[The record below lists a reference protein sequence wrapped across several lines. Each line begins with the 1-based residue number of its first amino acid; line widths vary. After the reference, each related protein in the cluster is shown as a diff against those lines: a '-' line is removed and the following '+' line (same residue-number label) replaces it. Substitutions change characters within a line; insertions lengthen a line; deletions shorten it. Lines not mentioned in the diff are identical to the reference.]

1 MPSTEP
7 TSSHETRQT
16 PAVAAAVF
24 DNASQLV
31 KRVDDLSGRFEKA
44 AETSAA
50 GDRLLHERIS
60 TVEDNLTKKIE
71 AGADTVSKHIDKLG
85 DRLAANL
92 TALDKRVSV
101 LERWR
106 WFIVGGA
113 GVALF
118 ALSNYFLRIMLMTP
132 K

>member
-7 TSSHETRQT
+7 QKPKRS
-16 PAVAAAVF
+16 VAKPSF

-31 KRVDDLSGRFEKA
+31 KRVDELSSRFESA
-44 AETSAA
+44 AKTSAA
-50 GDRLLHERIS
+50 GDQLLHERIS
-60 TVEDNLTKKIE
+60 TVENNLYEKIE
-71 AGADTVSKHIDKLG
+71 SEGSNISAHIDKLG
-85 DRLAANL
+85 VRLETNL
-92 TALDKRVSV
+92 NALDKRVSV

-113 GVALF
+113 GVVLF
-118 ALSNYFLRIMLMTP
+118 ALSNYFLRLMLTAP

>member
-7 TSSHETRQT
+7 PKRS
-16 PAVAAAVF
+16 VAKPPSY

-31 KRVDDLSGRFEKA
+31 KRVDELSRRFESA
-44 AETSAA
+44 AETSYG
-50 GDRLLHERIS
+50 GDQLLHERIS
-60 TVEDNLTKKIE
+60 TVENNLYEKIE
-71 AGADTVSKHIDKLG
+71 SEGSNISAHIDKLG
-85 DRLAANL
+85 DRLEANL
-92 TALDKRVSV
+92 HTLDKRVSV

-118 ALSNYFLRIMLMTP
+118 ALSNYFLRLMLMAP

>member
-1 MPSTEP
+1 MPSTEQP
-7 TSSHETRQT
+7 KRSIAKPPSY
-16 PAVAAAVF
+16 

-31 KRVDDLSGRFEKA
+31 KRVDELSRRFESA
-44 AETSAA
+44 AETSVA
-50 GDRLLHERIS
+50 GDQLLHERIS
-60 TVEDNLTKKIE
+60 TVENNLYNKIE
-71 AGADTVSKHIDKLG
+71 SEGSNISAHIDKLG
-85 DRLAANL
+85 DRLETNL
-92 TALDKRVSV
+92 HALDKRVSV

-118 ALSNYFLRIMLMTP
+118 ALSNYFLRLMLMAP

>member
-1 MPSTEP
+1 MSSTEP
-7 TSSHETRQT
+7 EKPKRSAEKRLT
-16 PAVAAAVF
+16 F

-31 KRVDDLSGRFEKA
+31 KRVDELSSRFESA
-44 AETSAA
+44 AETSAS
-50 GDRLLHERIS
+50 GDQLLHERIS
-60 TVEDNLTKKIE
+60 TVENNLYDKIE
-71 AGADTVSKHIDKLG
+71 SEGKNIATHIDKLG
-85 DRLAANL
+85 DRFEAKMS
-92 TALDKRVSV
+92 ALDKRVSV

-118 ALSNYFLRIMLMTP
+118 ALSNYFLRLMLTAP

>member
-1 MPSTEP
+1 MPPATSTN
-7 TSSHETRQT
+7 S
-16 PAVAAAVF
+16 AASTASY

-31 KRVDDLSGRFEKA
+31 KRVDELSSRFEKS

-60 TVEDNLTKKIE
+60 TVEDNLFKKIE
-71 AGADTVSKHIDKLG
+71 TETDNISKHIDKLG
-85 DRLAANL
+85 DRLEANL

-113 GVALF
+113 GVVLF
-118 ALSNYFLRIMLMTP
+118 ALSNYFLRIMLMAP

>member
-7 TSSHETRQT
+7 TKKRSAAHQ
-16 PAVAAAVF
+16 AVAAGAY

-31 KRVDDLSGRFEKA
+31 KRVDDLSSRFEKA
-44 AETSAA
+44 AETSQA
-50 GDRLLHERIS
+50 GDLLLHERIS

-71 AGADTVSKHIDKLG
+71 AGATEVSKHIDKLG
-85 DRLAANL
+85 DRLEANL
-92 TALDKRVSV
+92 TALDKRVSI

-118 ALSNYFLRIMLMTP
+118 ALSNYFLRIMLMAP

>member
-7 TSSHETRQT
+7 QKPT
-16 PAVAAAVF
+16 F

-31 KRVDDLSGRFEKA
+31 RRVDELSNRFESA
-44 AETSAA
+44 VETSAA
-50 GDRLLHERIS
+50 GDQLLHERIS
-60 TVEDNLTKKIE
+60 SVENNLYEKIE
-71 AGADTVSKHIDKLG
+71 SEGKNIAKHIDKLG
-85 DRLAANL
+85 DRFE
-92 TALDKRVSV
+92 TKMSALDKRVSV

-118 ALSNYFLRIMLMTP
+118 ALSNYFLRLMLTAP
-132 K
+132 R

>member
-1 MPSTEP
+1 MSSTEP
-7 TSSHETRQT
+7 QQPKRR
-16 PAVAAAVF
+16 AF

-31 KRVDDLSGRFEKA
+31 TRVDELSSRFESA

-50 GDRLLHERIS
+50 GDQLLHERIS
-60 TVEDNLTKKIE
+60 TVENNLYEKIE
-71 AGADTVSKHIDKLG
+71 SEGKNIAKHIDKLG
-85 DRLAANL
+85 DRFEVKMS
-92 TALDKRVSV
+92 ALDKRVSV

-118 ALSNYFLRIMLMTP
+118 ALSNYFLRLMLMAP
-132 K
+132 RP

>member
-7 TSSHETRQT
+7 QKPIGS
-16 PAVAAAVF
+16 AAKPLSY

-31 KRVDDLSGRFEKA
+31 KRVDELSSRFESA

-60 TVEDNLTKKIE
+60 TVENNLYEKIE
-71 AGADTVSKHIDKLG
+71 SEGSNISAHIDKLG
-85 DRLAANL
+85 DRLEANL
-92 TALDKRVSV
+92 HTLDKRVSV

-118 ALSNYFLRIMLMTP
+118 ALSNYFLRLMLMAP

>member
-7 TSSHETRQT
+7 QKPKRS
-16 PAVAAAVF
+16 VAKPLSY

-31 KRVDDLSGRFEKA
+31 KRVDELSSRFESA

-60 TVEDNLTKKIE
+60 TVENNLYEKIE
-71 AGADTVSKHIDKLG
+71 SEGSNISAHIDKLG
-85 DRLAANL
+85 DRLETNL
-92 TALDKRVSV
+92 NVLDKRVSV

-113 GVALF
+113 GVVLF
-118 ALSNYFLRIMLMTP
+118 ALSNYFLRLMLMAP

>member
-7 TSSHETRQT
+7 TKKRSAAHQ
-16 PAVAAAVF
+16 AVPPGAY

-31 KRVDDLSGRFEKA
+31 KRVDDLSSRFEKA
-44 AETSAA
+44 AETSQA
-50 GDRLLHERIS
+50 GDLLLHERIS

-71 AGADTVSKHIDKLG
+71 AGAT
-85 DRLAANL
+85 
-92 TALDKRVSV
+92 DKRVSV

-118 ALSNYFLRIMLMTP
+118 ALSNYFLRIMLMAP

>member
-7 TSSHETRQT
+7 QKPKRS
-16 PAVAAAVF
+16 VAKPLSY

-31 KRVDDLSGRFEKA
+31 KRVDELSNRFESA
-44 AETSAA
+44 AKTSAA
-50 GDRLLHERIS
+50 GDQLLHERIS
-60 TVEDNLTKKIE
+60 TVENNLYEKIE
-71 AGADTVSKHIDKLG
+71 SEGSNISAHIDKLG
-85 DRLAANL
+85 DRLETNL
-92 TALDKRVSV
+92 NALDRRVSV

-118 ALSNYFLRIMLMTP
+118 ALSNYFLRLMLMAP

>member
-1 MPSTEP
+1 MPSAEP
-7 TSSHETRQT
+7 QKPKRS
-16 PAVAAAVF
+16 VAKPLSY

-31 KRVDDLSGRFEKA
+31 KRVDELSNRFESA
-44 AETSAA
+44 AKTSAE
-50 GDRLLHERIS
+50 GDQLLHERIS
-60 TVEDNLTKKIE
+60 TVENNLYEKIE
-71 AGADTVSKHIDKLG
+71 SEGSNISAHIDKLG
-85 DRLAANL
+85 DRLETNL
-92 TALDKRVSV
+92 NALDKRVSV

-118 ALSNYFLRIMLMTP
+118 ALSNYFLRLMLKAP

>member
-7 TSSHETRQT
+7 QKPT
-16 PAVAAAVF
+16 F

-31 KRVDDLSGRFEKA
+31 RRVDELSTRFESA

-60 TVEDNLTKKIE
+60 TVENNLYDKIE
-71 AGADTVSKHIDKLG
+71 SEGKNIAKHIDKLG
-85 DRLAANL
+85 DRFEAKMS
-92 TALDKRVSV
+92 ALDKRV

-113 GVALF
+113 GVVLF
-118 ALSNYFLRIMLMTP
+118 ALSNYFLRLMLTAP

>member
-1 MPSTEP
+1 MSSTAPEKP
-7 TSSHETRQT
+7 KRSAEKRLT
-16 PAVAAAVF
+16 F

-31 KRVDDLSGRFEKA
+31 RRVDELSSRFETA
-44 AETSAA
+44 AEASAA

-60 TVEDNLTKKIE
+60 TVENNLYEKIE
-71 AGADTVSKHIDKLG
+71 SEGKNIAKHIDKLG
-85 DRLAANL
+85 DRFE
-92 TALDKRVSV
+92 TKMSALDKRVSV

-118 ALSNYFLRIMLMTP
+118 ALSNYFLRLMLTAP
-132 K
+132 R

>member
-7 TSSHETRQT
+7 QKPKRS
-16 PAVAAAVF
+16 VAKPSF

-31 KRVDDLSGRFEKA
+31 KRVDELSSRFESA
-44 AETSAA
+44 AKTSAA
-50 GDRLLHERIS
+50 GDQLLHKRIS
-60 TVEDNLTKKIE
+60 TVENNLYEKIE
-71 AGADTVSKHIDKLG
+71 SEGSNISAHIDKLG
-85 DRLAANL
+85 DRLETNL
-92 TALDKRVSV
+92 NALDNRVSV

-113 GVALF
+113 GVVLF
-118 ALSNYFLRIMLMTP
+118 ALSNYFLRLMLTAP

>member
-113 GVALF
+113 GVVLF
-118 ALSNYFLRIMLMTP
+118 ALSNYFLRIMLMAP